1 MADVLR
7 RSTPGGAVRDVRLFD
22 VYEGAGIP
30 EGHRSLAFT
39 VTFGDD
45 DKTLE
50 PKTIDKLQARAIDA
64 LRRAGY
70 VVRTADAGPA
80 AGA

>member
-1 MADVLR
+1 M
-7 RSTPGGAVRDVRLFD
+7 RDVRLFD

-50 PKTIDKLQARAIDA
+50 PKTIEKLQGRAVES

-70 VVRTADAGPA
+70 VVRTAEAGPA
-80 AGA
+80 STA